1 MMSPMLIG
9 RPTLL
14 GSLSLIAV
22 LAACGSTRT
31 AATFNNVAPA
41 AGRAAPPSASA
52 PSSSAMTGLVA
63 GALSNG
69 DAEAAVRLA
78 QLGVMAAPQDAAAL
92 VALGQAYVAAG
103 RFMDAL
109 TPLAQAGAI
118 DAANPRIQVTL
129 ALAHLGSGDVTRA
142 MPLLAGL
149 EPLAASDPALAA
161 DVGLALAL
169 SGEHRRSLMV
179 LEAAVRDPR
188 ATVRTRQNLA
198 LSYAL
203 ANDWARA
210 RAMAAV
216 DLIGQDV
223 SGRLQ
228 QWAALAAARP
238 GDRLATLMGVVPAG
252 DSPMLAAA
260 APQAP
265 ALLTA
270 AAPQAPA
277 LLAKPAEIARSAEVA
292 QAAAPVAAVA
302 TAVAVPAEVPAP
314 VVAVA
319 VEPTTVAV
327 AAVAAEPVA
336 PVAAKPAFVPSPP
349 KLIARN
355 DAASAPATVKVN
367 LVAATPAAVEPRP
380 APPPVATPHPPVSM
394 KVAVSGPV
402 TAKAPAGGWTVQLA
416 AYRHEASFTWGWRSL
431 RNAHPATLAT
441 YEPTLTAAGASGLR
455 RLVVG
460 EFSSRKQAYRLC
472 AALRQE
478 GGSCFVRHMPAEPAT
493 QMVSRAPDATAL

>member
-1 MMSPMLIG
+1 MKSPMLIG

-41 AGRAAPPSASA
+41 AGRTAPPSASA

-69 DAEAAVRLA
+69 DADAAVRLA
-78 QLGVMAAPQDAAAL
+78 QLGVTAAPQDVVAL

-103 RFMDAL
+103 RFEDAR
-109 TPLAQAGAI
+109 TPLAQAAAI
-118 DAANPRIQVTL
+118 DATNPRIQITL
-129 ALAHLGSGDVTRA
+129 ALAHLGAGDVTRA

-149 EPLAASDPALAA
+149 EPLAASDPVLAA

-169 SGEHRRSLMV
+169 AGEQRRSLAV

-188 ATVRTRQNLA
+188 ATVRARQNLA

-216 DLIGQDV
+216 DLVGQDV

-228 QWAALAAARP
+228 QWAVLAAARP
-238 GDRLATLMGVVPAG
+238 GDRLATLMGVAPVA
-252 DSPMLAAA
+252 DSSMLADA
-260 APQAP
+260 APKAP
-265 ALLTA
+265 L
-270 AAPQAPA
+270 
-277 LLAKPAEIARSAEVA
+277 LLAKPAEIARPAEVA
-292 QAAAPVAAVA
+292 QAPATAPVAADA
-302 TAVAVPAEVPAP
+302 TAVAGPADVPTPTVVAAAEPAP
-314 VVAVA
+314 A
-319 VEPTTVAV
+319 AV
-327 AAVAAEPVA
+327 AAVAAEPAA

-349 KLIARN
+349 KLIART
-355 DAASAPATVKVN
+355 DTASAPATVKVS
-367 LVAATPAAVEPRP
+367 LVAATPAVVEPRP
-380 APPPVATPHPPVSM
+380 APPPVTPPHPPVSV
-394 KVAVSGPV
+394 KVSMSGPV
-402 TAKAPAGGWTVQLA
+402 AAKAPAAGWTVQLA
-416 AYRHEASFTWGWRSL
+416 AYRHEESFTWGWKSL
-431 RNAHPATLAT
+431 RKAHPATLAT
-441 YEPTLTAAGASGLR
+441 YEPTLTAAGVNGLR

-460 EFSSRKQAYRLC
+460 EFGTRKQAYRLC
-472 AALRQE
+472 ATLRQE
-478 GGSCFVRHMPAEPAT
+478 GGACFVRRMPAEPVT
-493 QMVSRAPDATAL
+493 QMVARDPEATAL